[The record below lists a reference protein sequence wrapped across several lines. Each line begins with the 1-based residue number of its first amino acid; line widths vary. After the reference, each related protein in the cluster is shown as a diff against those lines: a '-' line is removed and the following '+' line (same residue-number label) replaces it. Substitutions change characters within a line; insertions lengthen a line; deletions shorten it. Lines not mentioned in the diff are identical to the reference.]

1 MADRH
6 VSSPPTESP
15 LRHLLWSRFQ
25 QIMDLDRG
33 WQAVILG
40 LVIVGLQFV
49 IQLI

>member
-1 MADRH
+1 
-6 VSSPPTESP
+6 
-15 LRHLLWSRFQ
+15 
-25 QIMDLDRG
+25 MDLDRG

>member
-1 MADRH
+1 
-6 VSSPPTESP
+6 
-15 LRHLLWSRFQ
+15 
-25 QIMDLDRG
+25 MDLDHG